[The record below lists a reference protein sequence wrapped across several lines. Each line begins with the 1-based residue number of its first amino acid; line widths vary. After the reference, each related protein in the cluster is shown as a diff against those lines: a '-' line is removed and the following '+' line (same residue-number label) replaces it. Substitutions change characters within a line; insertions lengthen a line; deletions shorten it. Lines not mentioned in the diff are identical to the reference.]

1 MLGIIEVMIDYMS
14 RGQEQIYVNKI
25 PDSQWKLENIVKM
38 QMFQILSYPMLV
50 LSLSPMSITDYV
62 R

>member
-1 MLGIIEVMIDYMS
+1 MLGIIEVMTDYMS

-25 PDSQWKLENIVKM
+25 PDRQWKLENIVKM